1 MNPNIES
8 LMILLEE
15 LKKKDLS
22 TDDLI
27 FEVEQSIASWKPY
40 HHLDPDVRNACNVK
54 EPTADDV
61 MEILL
66 NNDIK
71 NPSHLVENL
80 EKVFSKRSLAFM
92 MYGAIMQVIE
102 QK

>member
-1 MNPNIES
+1 
-8 LMILLEE
+8 
-15 LKKKDLS
+15 
-22 TDDLI
+22 
-27 FEVEQSIASWKPY
+27 
-40 HHLDPDVRNACNVK
+40 
-54 EPTADDV
+54 

-80 EKVFSKRSLAFM
+80 EKAFSKRSLAFM